1 MKNNSESEFVNAAS
15 NADHDK
21 LLDIIDSLMDEIAIL
36 SPKKY
41 ADVMR
46 QIHNAA
52 NDR

>member
-1 MKNNSESEFVNAAS
+1 MKSNSKSEFINAAS

-21 LLDIIDSLMDEIAIL
+21 LLGIMDGLMYEIAIL
-36 SPKKY
+36 YPKKY

>member
-1 MKNNSESEFVNAAS
+1 MKNNSKSEFINAAS

-36 SPKKY
+36 YPKKY

-46 QIHNAA
+46 QIYNAA

>member
-1 MKNNSESEFVNAAS
+1 MKNTSESEFVNAAS